1 MGITGVNEEY
11 LQESIHNPAQ
21 YQKTYYF
28 LYPHLYKA
36 KPSTCFGK
44 VIGFWS

>member
-11 LQESIHNPAQ
+11 LQGSIHNPAQ

-28 LYPHLYKA
+28 LYPHPGGGGGTAKYGLYRYV
-36 KPSTCFGK
+36 PL
-44 VIGFWS
+44 